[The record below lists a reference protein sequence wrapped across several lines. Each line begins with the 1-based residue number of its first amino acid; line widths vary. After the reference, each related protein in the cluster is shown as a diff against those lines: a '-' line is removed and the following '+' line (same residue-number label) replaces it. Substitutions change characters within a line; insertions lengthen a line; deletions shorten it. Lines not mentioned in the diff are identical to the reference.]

1 MKPATTIFIVDD
13 EEAVR
18 NSLCRLFRLAGF
30 ETRAFSS
37 AEEFLE
43 FYKTDIPGCLLLDV
57 RMPGMDGLELQN
69 ILAARKIDIPIV
81 FLTGSGDIPLAVNA
95 MKGGAFDFIEKPF
108 EQDMLL
114 DRIRKAIEFDAQNR
128 RKDSAS
134 AEIQQR
140 LAALSARERDVLE
153 GIVAGR
159 SNKLIAQQLGI
170 SSRTVEVY
178 RQRLMDKMRA
188 GSVVE
193 LVQMVMSSPARRAGK
208 QSDQG

>member
-69 ILAARKIDIPIV
+69 ILAARKINIPIV

-114 DRIRKAIEFDAQNR
+114 DRIRKAIEFDAQHR